1 MMPYAVE
8 NPMVTD
14 TLWELVEKSA
24 PANDVLREEKL
35 RGSGWEEIGTG
46 TFVPEKDAYRYAM
59 ERISQDEDLK
69 RELVEMVVEWFYS
82 GNWVREDGRETYT

>member
-8 NPMVTD
+8 NPMVVD
-14 TLWELVEKSA
+14 SLWELVEKSA
-24 PANDVLREEKL
+24 SENDVPGEENL

-46 TFVPEKDAYRYAM
+46 TFVLEKDAYRYAI

-69 RELVEMVVEWFYS
+69 REFEESVVEWFYS
-82 GNWVREDGRETYT
+82 ENWVREDDRETYT

>member
-8 NPMVTD
+8 NPMVMD
-14 TLWELVEKSA
+14 SLWELAEKSA
-24 PANDVLREEKL
+24 SANDVLREEKL
-35 RGSGWEEIGTG
+35 RGSGWEEIETG

-69 RELVEMVVEWFYS
+69 REFEESVVEWFYS
-82 GNWVREDGRETYT
+82 ENWVRENG